1 MFAVPLDGTCQH
13 LAFGIAALGG
23 EVFHGFRVVHTRHV
37 LFNDGAFVQVC
48 SDIVRC
54 GTDQF
59 NTPIVRLVIRL
70 GAFEAG
76 QERVVNVDG
85 TARQFAAQV
94 VRQNLHVT
102 RQHHQLGAFRLN
114 DLVLFGFGLGFVG
127 RSHRN
132 VVKRNVVAG
141 RQLVLLVLSVHVWLL
156 LSSNDSVWR
165 LHSESQKLGP
175 LQTRIMAPPT
185 PTPQTNPPQASQPKL
200 STPKPRAVTEAASE
214 SAALPAAISAV
225 ASAALPEPVDQ
236 SGFVPPPPQ
245 EAPPVAPK
253 EATAGL
259 VEKAVEAPQPQ
270 AAQDNALVAKA
281 GDFPENIQINYKLT
295 GQERGLNYFAS
306 GYLKWQV
313 NPANSSPRNYE
324 AELNVRAFLIGSRVW
339 RSQGVLTGDG
349 LAPKSYSDTWRSER
363 AAHFDPDLRQISFS
377 GNTPSAPLQ
386 AGAQD
391 QVSLFIQMAAAVA
404 AQNLKTGTELNIQ
417 TATSR
422 DAVNW

>member
-1 MFAVPLDGTCQH
+1 MFSLTNLNRAPPDWQQL
-13 LAFGIAALGG
+13 LA
-23 EVFHGFRVVHTRHV
+23 
-37 LFNDGAFVQVC
+37 
-48 SDIVRC
+48 
-54 GTDQF
+54 
-59 NTPIVRLVIRL
+59 
-70 GAFEAG
+70 
-76 QERVVNVDG
+76 
-85 TARQFAAQV
+85 
-94 VRQNLHVT
+94 
-102 RQHHQLGAFRLN
+102 
-114 DLVLFGFGLGFVG
+114 
-127 RSHRN
+127 
-132 VVKRNVVAG
+132 
-141 RQLVLLVLSVHVWLL
+141 LVLLVLSVHVWLL

-185 PTPQTNPPQASQPKL
+185 PTPQTKPPQASQPKL
-200 STPKPRAVTEAASE
+200 STHKPRAVTEAASE

-295 GQERGLNYFAS
+295 GQERGLNYYAS

-313 NPANSSPRNYE
+313 KPANSSPRNYE

-349 LAPKSYSDTWRSER
+349 LAPKRYSDTWRSER

-404 AQNLKTGTELNIQ
+404 AQNFKTDTELNIQ

-422 DAVNW
+422 DAVNWRLTYKSDEPIEVKGERLETQKWVCLPRGKYDSQIELWLSKSHGGMPVRIKITQVSGNFIDMEMSSIEALGPLAN

>member
-1 MFAVPLDGTCQH
+1 MFSLTNLTRAPPDWQQL
-13 LAFGIAALGG
+13 LA
-23 EVFHGFRVVHTRHV
+23 
-37 LFNDGAFVQVC
+37 
-48 SDIVRC
+48 
-54 GTDQF
+54 
-59 NTPIVRLVIRL
+59 
-70 GAFEAG
+70 
-76 QERVVNVDG
+76 
-85 TARQFAAQV
+85 
-94 VRQNLHVT
+94 
-102 RQHHQLGAFRLN
+102 
-114 DLVLFGFGLGFVG
+114 
-127 RSHRN
+127 
-132 VVKRNVVAG
+132 
-141 RQLVLLVLSVHVWLL
+141 LVLLVLSVHVWLL
-156 LSSNDSVWR
+156 LSSGDSVWR

-295 GQERGLNYFAS
+295 GQERGLNYYAS

-313 NPANSSPRNYE
+313 KPANSSPRNYE

-349 LAPKSYSDTWRSER
+349 LAPKRYSDTWRSER

-391 QVSLFIQMAAAVA
+391 QVSLFIQMAAAVV
-404 AQNLKTGTELNIQ
+404 AQNFKTDTELNIQ

-422 DAVNW
+422 DAVNWRLTYKSDEPIEVKGERLETQKWVCLPRGKYDSQIELWLSKSHGGMPVRIKITQVSGNFIDMEMSSTEALGPLAN

>member
-1 MFAVPLDGTCQH
+1 MFSLTNLNRAPPDWQQL
-13 LAFGIAALGG
+13 LA
-23 EVFHGFRVVHTRHV
+23 
-37 LFNDGAFVQVC
+37 
-48 SDIVRC
+48 
-54 GTDQF
+54 
-59 NTPIVRLVIRL
+59 
-70 GAFEAG
+70 
-76 QERVVNVDG
+76 
-85 TARQFAAQV
+85 
-94 VRQNLHVT
+94 
-102 RQHHQLGAFRLN
+102 
-114 DLVLFGFGLGFVG
+114 
-127 RSHRN
+127 
-132 VVKRNVVAG
+132 
-141 RQLVLLVLSVHVWLL
+141 LVLLVLSVHVWLL

-175 LQTRIMAPPT
+175 LKTRIMAPPT

-313 NPANSSPRNYE
+313 KPANSSPRNYE

-349 LAPKSYSDTWRSER
+349 LAPKRYSDTWRSER

-404 AQNLKTGTELNIQ
+404 AQNFKTDTELNIQ

-422 DAVNW
+422 DAVNWRLTYKSDELIEVKGERLETQKWVCLPRGKYDSQIELWLSKSHGGMPVRIKITQVSGNFIDMEMSSTEALGPLAN

>member
-1 MFAVPLDGTCQH
+1 MFSLT
-13 LAFGIAALGG
+13 
-23 EVFHGFRVVHTRHV
+23 
-37 LFNDGAFVQVC
+37 
-48 SDIVRC
+48 
-54 GTDQF
+54 
-59 NTPIVRLVIRL
+59 
-70 GAFEAG
+70 
-76 QERVVNVDG
+76 
-85 TARQFAAQV
+85 
-94 VRQNLHVT
+94 NLN
-102 RQHHQLGAFRLN
+102 RAPPDWQQLL
-114 DLVLFGFGLGFVG
+114 
-127 RSHRN
+127 S
-132 VVKRNVVAG
+132 
-141 RQLVLLVLSVHVWLL
+141 LVLLVLSVHVWLL

-295 GQERGLNYFAS
+295 GQERGLNYYAS

-313 NPANSSPRNYE
+313 KPANSSPRNYE

-349 LAPKSYSDTWRSER
+349 LAPKRYSDTWRSER

-404 AQNLKTGTELNIQ
+404 AQNFKTGTELNIQ

-422 DAVNW
+422 DAVNWRLTYKSDEPIEVKGERLETQKWVCLPRGKYDSQIELWLSKSHGGMPVRIKITQVSGNFIDMEMSSIEALGPLAN